1 MVTSNAVRI
10 LVIEDEPKIAGWL
23 VQLLEQ
29 ANFSVVAA
37 LNGET
42 GLRLAETGRP
52 DVVLLDLM
60 LPDMDGLD
68 VCRMRRRRCDGLIL
82 MLTARIDVTELLSGL
97 VIGAA

>member
-42 GLRLAETGRP
+42 GLRLAETERP

-68 VCRMRRRRCDGLIL
+68 VCRM
-82 MLTARIDVTELLSGL
+82 
-97 VIGAA
+97 